1 MKKDRSVADLALATC
16 LKYWPKIDPFKEVE
30 FINEVETLLVH
41 SNILVDIGAQ
51 KLATQSLLV
60 A

>member
-1 MKKDRSVADLALATC
+1 MVDVALATC

-30 FINEVETLLVH
+30 FLKEVETILVH
-41 SNILVDIGAQ
+41 SNILAETTPQ

-60 A
+60 V